1 MFGGSR
7 SRESGRALSPLVGVV
22 ALLAITVCLAGVVA
36 VGVATWSLEST
47 GPNAAFDLSVDTD
60 AEDVEIAIDHVAG
73 DPIDVRELSV
83 VVAVD
88 GEGLAEQPPVPVAG
102 ASGFNGTPTGPF
114 NEQADPEWRSGE
126 RASVFVAETND
137 PVPTAGD
144 TVTVRLAVDDRT
156 IATLETIAT

>member
-1 MFGGSR
+1 MFGGGR
-7 SRESGRALSPLVGVV
+7 IPESGRALSPLVGVV

-36 VGVATWSLEST
+36 VGAATWSLEST
-47 GPNAAFDLSVDTD
+47 GPTAAFDLSVDTD

-83 VVAVD
+83 AIAVD
-88 GEGLAEQPPVPVAG
+88 GEDLAEQPPVPAAG
-102 ASGFNGTPTGPF
+102 ANGFNGTPTGPF
-114 NEQADPEWRSGE
+114 NEQADPEWQSGE

-144 TVTVRLAVDDRT
+144 AVTVRLAADDRQ
-156 IATLETIAT
+156 IAALEAIAS

>member
-73 DPIDVRELSV
+73 DPIDVRSSRSSSRST
-83 VVAVD
+83 ARA
-88 GEGLAEQPPVPVAG
+88 AEQPPVPVAG